1 MSEGTTESTPE
12 QDRKKWLDRLVG
24 ELDRIAPI
32 APFNFLPD
40 GVEYP
45 RWVRNVE
52 KEFSV
57 ALLPAAKVRDAN
69 FEITPKR
76 MGAMIGHICEMAV
89 WMMEWLKY
97 ISESSVEK
105 KAPLINKTDEK
116 PLTEE
121 EKKQLKELEESIKA
135 GFEKLSAWYEAL
147 RRLAKRTLCLS
158 VDQRYQDMTDFLVGF
173 ADGFSR
179 KPKSFK
185 LGEIGNTTFEIYHYM
200 ILNWAQIQ
208 RMESVRQFHECLVK
222 TFGAHRIGEQKRIE
236 KICQRVGLSF
246 RKPGR
251 PKKK

>member
-1 MSEGTTESTPE
+1 MSEDTPESTPE
-12 QDRKKWLDRLVG
+12 QDREKWLERLAG
-24 ELDRIAPI
+24 ELDRIEPL
-32 APFNFLPD
+32 APFKILPD
-40 GVEYP
+40 GIEYP

-89 WMMEWLKY
+89 WMMEWLNHILK
-97 ISESSVEK
+97 SSVEEM
-105 KAPLINKTDEK
+105 APLINKTDER
-116 PLTEE
+116 PITEE
-121 EKKQLKELEESIKA
+121 EAKQLKELEGSVKT
-135 GFEKLSAWYEAL
+135 GLEKLCAWYEAL

-158 VDQRYQDMTDFLVGF
+158 VDQHYQDMTDFLVGF

-179 KPKSFK
+179 KPKSFG

-200 ILNWAQIQ
+200 ILNWAWIQQI
-208 RMESVRQFHECLVK
+208 ESVRQFHECLVK
-222 TFGAHRIGEQKRIE
+222 TFGSHRIGEQKRVE